1 MGIFASHGINAD
13 FMLLGRIIASSYE
26 LDLIFLDKLK
36 VSFKLILPCCDG
48 DLIVLFTSDIRCE
61 IGNDH
66 EGAITSIMV
75 SGDRFLIAFIKDCD
89 ITISPTHDG
98 PIISSFLFPL
108 VNDLI

>member
-48 DLIVLFTSDIRCE
+48 DLIVLLTSDIRCE

-75 SGDRFLIAFIKDCD
+75 FGDRFLIAFIKDCD
-89 ITISPTHDG
+89 ITISPTQDG